1 MELGLEVETFREAR
15 CECSSLGSRV
25 RVDLVG
31 RDYEWEISEILLMV
45 DPGIWVPRHDIIT
58 FVCTVTSRR
67 VGVDAR

>member
-25 RVDLVG
+25 S